1 MPIKPSQVLAQLQAK
16 QAAFHQFD
24 QVTFQLL
31 KQYRQAWRR
40 WVAETANPESPVA
53 GRWTGSSSTLADPP
67 DRSPD
72 LSAVWVE
79 PLTTHR
85 EGILAAH
92 LTWPNREA
100 SRQWVEQQLSG
111 VATFAVDGS
120 QIYPSRDLS
129 IPIALVQI
137 GWFENHHLPQGSY
150 SKDIAVEVM
159 TPIDLQVSSSEPV
172 DTPLASLRDRRVNLR
187 RFELETRRLIEYIE
201 AQAGSETC
209 LVFFDGSLVATFAE
223 PFEAEIRNQYVAC
236 LRQLLQAS
244 ETCRVPLVGYVDTSY
259 ARDLVG
265 MLQRLY
271 HLPEATAIHDA
282 QLLNPL
288 LKDRWGDRTPLFRCQ
303 RSEILQQYQD
313 QHDRIGFTYL
323 KTTQDGYPARIE
335 LPLWLYEA
343 GRLEQVMNW
352 VRGEVIIGGGYPYA
366 IETADQVAVLQ
377 ADDRQVFYRLL
388 QDWADQENLN
398 LRLSRKM
405 VSKVRRR

>member
-16 QAAFHQFD
+16 QSAFQHFD
-24 QVTFQLL
+24 QASFQRLN
-31 KQYRQAWRR
+31 QYRQAWRR
-40 WVAETANPESPVA
+40 WVLDAESQHNPIDSALEGLELDTVNPA
-53 GRWTGSSSTLADPP
+53 T
-67 DRSPD
+67 
-72 LSAVWVE
+72 LSAVLLE
-79 PLTTHR
+79 PLTKHTD
-85 EGILAAH
+85 GLLTAH

-100 SRQWVEQQLSG
+100 SRQWVEQQLTG

-137 GWFENHHLPQGSY
+137 GWFENRHLPQGCY

-159 TPIDLQVSSSEPV
+159 TPAELQVSTSSEPV
-172 DTPLASLRDRRVNLR
+172 DRRVNLR
-187 RFELETRRLIEYIE
+187 RFEMETTRLVEYIQE
-201 AQAGSETC
+201 HQGSETC

-223 PFEAEIRNQYVAC
+223 AFEAEIRHQYVAC

-244 ETCRVPLVGYVDTSY
+244 ETYRVPLVGYVDTSY

-265 MLQRLY
+265 MLQCLY
-271 HLPEATAIHDA
+271 HLPEATTIHDA

-288 LKDRWGDRTPLFRCQ
+288 LKDRWGDRAPFFRCQ
-303 RSEILQQYQD
+303 RSGILQQYQE
-313 QHDRIGFTYL
+313 HRDRIGFTYL
-323 KTTQDGYPARIE
+323 KTTQDGYPARLE
-335 LPLWLYEA
+335 LPLWIYEA
-343 GRLEQVMNW
+343 GRLEQVINW
-352 VRGEVIIGGGYPYA
+352 VRGEGMIGGGYPYV

-377 ADDRQVFYRLL
+377 ADDRQIFYRLL
-388 QDWADQENLN
+388 QDWAEQENLN

>member
-16 QAAFHQFD
+16 QAAFQQFD
-24 QVTFQLL
+24 QAACQRLN
-31 KQYRQAWRR
+31 QYRQAWHR
-40 WVAETANPESPVA
+40 WVAETHSQGQDDREADERAPTAVNPA
-53 GRWTGSSSTLADPP
+53 G
-67 DRSPD
+67 
-72 LSAVWVE
+72 LSAVLLE
-79 PLTTHR
+79 PLIQHTD
-85 EGILAAH
+85 GILAAH

-100 SRQWVEQQLSG
+100 SRQWVEQHLAG

-159 TPIDLQVSSSEPV
+159 TPADLQVSTSSEPV
-172 DTPLASLRDRRVNLR
+172 DRRVNLR
-187 RFELETRRLIEYIE
+187 RFELETRRLIEYIQ
-201 AQAGSETC
+201 AQAGSEAC

-244 ETCRVPLVGYVDTSY
+244 ETYRVPLVGYIDTSY

-265 MLQRLY
+265 MLQGLY

-282 QLLNPL
+282 QLLSPL
-288 LKDRWGDRTPLFRCQ
+288 CKERWGDRTPLFRCQ
-303 RSEILQQYQD
+303 RSGILQQYQD